1 VKGMNE
7 ILQKIIEKLK
17 EKEIEFNLIQL
28 KDRAMIVEEVI
39 KFSDGKVNPKEI
51 CKTLILKDQE
61 NNSYVVVALGN
72 DRIDFEKVSKRFDCS
87 RLRLATPEEVKQEI
101 GLEIGAVCPLFLEL
115 PMLIDRRI
123 FNREKINFGSGDHL
137 FGIEINSKDILKCV
151 EAKISDIVV

>member
-1 VKGMNE
+1 MNE

-87 RLRLATPEEVKQEI
+87 KLRLATPEEVKQEI

-137 FGIEINSKDILKCV
+137 FGIEINPKDILKCAD
-151 EAKISDIVV
+151 AKISDVSVS